1 MDTSNFLVQSQAHI
15 TERGNVGVIL
25 QIDKHSRDATIIIP
39 LCTASFLLTNNFKK
53 LPLFDTQRINLVKTS
68 VVVIGI

>member
-25 QIDKHSRDATIIIP
+25 QIDKHSRDATIIP